1 MGGKT
6 KRNPP
11 TACRGLNKT
20 NCIFPCQ
27 SAKHKLNLQHKFC
40 RSKFKRMIKDATKKN
55 DKKLVKML
63 KNKEKNVTMKMKRAE
78 KNMEQVNKDVISA
91 VKETEE
97 TKPSFI
103 SSITNFFTPKPK
115 EAETDTE
122 PKSEEAV
129 AVTENETEK
138 TEEEEEGSESKE
150 VIEPV
155 VEEETKDK
163 DDVEKENK

>member
-11 TACRGLNKT
+11 SACRGLNKT
-20 NCIFPCQ
+20 NCIFPCE
-27 SAKHKLNLQHKFC
+27 SVKHKLNQQHKHC
-40 RSKFKRMIKDATKKN
+40 RTKFKRMIKDATKKN
-55 DKKLVKML
+55 DKNLVKML

-97 TKPSFI
+97 TKPSFM

-115 EAETDTE
+115 EAEPDTE
-122 PKSEEAV
+122 TKSEEV
-129 AVTENETEK
+129 VTEK
-138 TEEEEEGSESKE
+138 TEEEGSESKE

-155 VEEETKDK
+155 VEEETKEGEE
-163 DDVEKENK
+163 VEKQNK